1 MAYSCWNPLK
11 VRQIQKHSYLF
22 NCEAKQPQNVLIFI
36 SSVTIAAYSKK
47 LAKKITKPTSWAQIF
62 RRCCVER
69 MTLRCV
75 IASFASLRHL
85 RRRWQTYDH
94 VLSRQMYSQKEVL
107 VFIFYLPPMMVCPFT
122 TKKNEVMTLP
132 TGDQCFDTNGH
143 CVNGNAAHRIACLRL
158 VTLSNSVGLWFS
170 LAVLKDSPL
179 L

>member
-1 MAYSCWNPLK
+1 MLK
-11 VRQIQKHSYLF
+11 SLKSETNTKTLLF
-22 NCEAKQPQNVLIFI
+22 VQLRSKTTAERFNFYFLGDD
-36 SSVTIAAYSKK
+36 SKK